1 MNSQN
6 STECPQTSAEP
17 TAVDLTAVEDRYRAG
32 QGVDFTEVKE
42 AMVDGLLRLTEQH
55 CTGEGSD
62 GEIIYGARP
71 SSRLVSAFLLPR
83 YDRSGN
89 EDETSDIHIAT
100 MGVDLQVATGTA
112 GGITI
117 EPAFSVYVRE
127 LPSWSEIADP
137 RNDMMPQVQL
147 SREARQA
154 VEQRARQY
162 IDEGIAALPPVED
175 EPQEDESERAGNALA
190 RAERAHELVDVLD
203 DSSETPA
210 TADELGTAQGNARA
224 AENSE
229 RAAIQH
235 QDRSRRRATLRNERN
250 ATVAMIRCEAFDRA
264 FQELGIYVVDANGQA
279 QRPLSAGDI
288 EEAPHSE
295 LIESGIEDAQ
305 DGAAATQPE
314 ATAAG
319 DEEEGPP
326 PASGAV
332 SALREGT
339 GRIADEF
346 AAPQPIPQ
354 KWRRWR
360 LDLGTFSF
368 DAGDEVARE
377 HAIASF
383 TDTLRARLSEALAE
397 WLATNDGQRDAYRPG
412 ERALPSHFAD
422 EVSWNGYLA
431 ALRARRP
438 AAIDD
443 VRPDISGVKLIADL
457 DPDFS
462 DATRLNLRVAIQNDS
477 SMPGGRDPS
486 AFEHAIFQVDVQVV
500 LPRALHKPL
509 RLDRV
514 KPSYRFRDWLEYP
527 AMGLNCGV
535 RQLASDADQ
544 MVVRTTWAPRY
555 CQPRIEPRSIEGV
568 PTSYVELSS
577 ETSDP
582 ALLFALPD
590 EYDIWIESQSGLD
603 AGANLDADLAEQER
617 RSHAEDIE
625 AYRRESRYIREG
637 ISLLRQARA
646 AYGEL
651 QALASTSPQ
660 RAVLSRSAAPWIA
673 WLRTNEAFAA
683 HGGTRF
689 SNWRLFQLAFILAHI
704 PTLASRLP
712 EYEGQFDAFRDELS
726 ASLLYFPTGGGKSEA
741 FFGLLIFN
749 MFFDRLRGK
758 ERGIT
763 ALVRYPLRLLTLQ
776 QARRLTRILVPAE
789 LVRIQHNIRGWP
801 FEIGFWVGSGNT
813 PNRTAQGFGGVP
825 AVTVAAHQD
834 DSALLNPSDAAT
846 EQAKK
851 ERRRS
856 ARYKEAL
863 ESYDKL
869 RKCPCC
875 GASTGMRRFP
885 LQHGR
890 IGIVC
895 FNDTDCAWNAAN
907 PPKPHRVPLPF
918 ILTDDTIYQRAP
930 SVVLGT
936 IDKLALIGQ
945 HDRTINAIAGMFGAA
960 RYMDP
965 QSRHLFT
972 PRGTRALAKAED
984 DGWIRLKPAFAGGT
998 TVFMDPFPS
1007 LIIQDE
1013 GHLLDESLGTFS
1025 GLFETT
1031 LESILT
1037 RLGNGLLRESVAR
1050 WPASVSAAGR
1060 PRLAK
1065 VIAATATISDPD
1077 RQLRVLYQRDALRFP
1092 YPGPNLYESFY
1103 AAPREPLAPA
1113 RLAYEQTLPAFRRPE
1128 MSAPRMRIYV
1138 SMMTNGRSH
1147 TMTTSVVV
1155 SAYQLAFTRLWQ
1167 LVEAGRCGDAA
1178 AWIIEALT
1186 PDDTLTPLRA
1196 DALRD
1201 LLTQP
1206 EGDAIFATLLDLL
1219 RISLTYVTNK
1229 KGGDQI
1235 IETLAAQVD
1244 RDQRGDAITDL
1255 PFTTD
1260 LISGGVT
1267 ITEIQDIMA
1276 RAEDSAPPGTPFP
1289 SLGAVLRNIVA
1300 TSAISHGVDVDKFN
1314 AMFFAGLPGD
1324 IAEYIQASSRVG
1336 RTHAGFSIFVPTPHS
1351 RRDRYVV
1358 ETHDQFHR
1366 FLERMI
1372 PPPAVQRWADRA
1384 IQRVIPSVLQA
1395 FLCGVVEQELFA
1407 SATDADKQNAQTF
1420 TTAASIRAWATRH
1433 PGGETTAI
1441 GAVRDFAIDA
1451 IGIDG
1456 RGADAVGATMHSEHY
1471 QRLVEDRMREVV
1483 QKFTERSDASQLS
1496 NFWQMNESVGFR
1508 KPMTSLR
1515 DVDAGGVILGATR
1528 DPYRARGVHLETV
1541 RHVMRVI
1548 RGQRVAA
1555 RSDMDADPA
1564 PIDAEDR

>member
-1 MNSQN
+1 MNN
-6 STECPQTSAEP
+6 EDSTARLQTSAEP
-17 TAVDLTAVEDRYRAG
+17 TAVDLTAVEDRYRDE
-32 QGVDFTEVKE
+32 QGVDYTEVKE
-42 AMVDGLLRLTEQH
+42 AMVDALLRLTEQH
-55 CTGEGSD
+55 CTGEGSH

-83 YDRSGN
+83 YDRTGI

-100 MGVDLQVATGTA
+100 MGVDLQVAAGTS
-112 GGITI
+112 GTVTI
-117 EPAFSVYVRE
+117 EPALSVYIRE
-127 LPSWSEIADP
+127 LPSWSEIVDP
-137 RNDMMPQVQL
+137 RNDMMPQIRL
-147 SREARQA
+147 SRDARQT

-162 IDEGIAALPPVED
+162 IDERIAALPPMED
-175 EPQEDESERAGNALA
+175 EPQEDDSDRAGNALA
-190 RAERAHELVDVLD
+190 QAERSYELAEVSD
-203 DSSETPA
+203 DSSVAPA
-210 TADELGTAQGNARA
+210 TGDERGTVRANAEV
-224 AENSE
+224 AERSE
-229 RAAIQH
+229 RAAAQY
-235 QDRSRRRATLRNERN
+235 QDRSRRRAALRSERN
-250 ATVAMIRCEAFDRA
+250 AAVSAIRREAFDRA
-264 FQELGIYVVDANGQA
+264 FQELGIYIVDADGQV
-279 QRPLSAGDI
+279 QRTLSASDM
-288 EEAPHSE
+288 EEAPRSE
-295 LIESGIEDAQ
+295 LIESGIEDAA
-305 DGAAATQPE
+305 DSAAAPVEDSTE
-314 ATAAG
+314 N
-319 DEEEGPP
+319 DEEGPP

-332 SALREGT
+332 NALREGM
-339 GRIADEF
+339 GRIADQF

-354 KWRRWR
+354 KWRCWR
-360 LDLGTFSF
+360 LNLGSFSF
-368 DAGDEVARE
+368 DVGDEAARE
-377 HAIASF
+377 QAIASF
-383 TDTLRARLSEALAE
+383 AATLRTCLSETLAA
-397 WLATNDGQRDAYRPG
+397 WLSTDEGQRDAYRPG
-412 ERALPSHFAD
+412 ERVLPGHFAD
-422 EVSWNGYLA
+422 EASWNSYLA

-438 AAIDD
+438 AVIDD
-443 VRPDISGVKLIADL
+443 VRPDISGVELIADL

-462 DATRLNLRVAIQNDS
+462 DATRLNLRIALQNDS
-477 SMPGGRDPS
+477 AMPGGRDPS
-486 AFEHAIFQVDVQVV
+486 AFEHAIFQVAVQVT

-535 RQLASDADQ
+535 RQLASDSAL
-544 MVVRTTWAPRY
+544 VVMRTTWAPRY

-568 PTSYVELSS
+568 PTSYAELYS

-582 ALLFALPD
+582 TLLFALSD
-590 EYDIWIESQSGLD
+590 EYDTWIENQRGLD
-603 AGANLDADLAEQER
+603 AGANLDAGLAEQER

-625 AYRRESRYIREG
+625 AYQREARFIREG
-637 ISLLRQARA
+637 ISLLEQARS

-651 QALASTSPQ
+651 RALPSGSQ
-660 RAVLSRSAAPWIA
+660 ERAVLSRRAAPWLA

-683 HGGTRF
+683 YGGTRF
-689 SNWRLFQLAFILAHI
+689 TNWRLFQLAFILAHI
-704 PTLASRLP
+704 PTLASRMP
-712 EYEGQFDAFRDELS
+712 EYQGQFDAVRDELS

-749 MFFDRLRGK
+749 LFFDRLRGK
-758 ERGIT
+758 ERGVT

-776 QARRLTRILVPAE
+776 QARRLTRILVQAE
-789 LVRIQHNIRGWP
+789 LVRLQHKIPGWP

-834 DSALLNPSDAAT
+834 DSVLLNPSDAAT

-875 GASTGMRRFP
+875 GAATGMRRFP

-895 FNDTDCAWNAAN
+895 FNDADCAWNAAN
-907 PPKPHRVPLPF
+907 PPEPHRVPLPF

-945 HDRTINAIAGMFGAA
+945 HDRTINAIAGMLGAA

-984 DGWIRLKPAFAGGT
+984 DGWIRLKPAFADGT
-998 TVFMDPFPS
+998 TVFSDPFPS

-1031 LESILT
+1031 LENILT
-1037 RLGNGLLRESVAR
+1037 RLGNGLLREGVAR
-1050 WPASVSAAGR
+1050 WPASTSAAGQ

-1077 RQLRVLYQRDALRFP
+1077 RQLRVLYQRDPLRFP

-1103 AAPREPLAPA
+1103 AAPREPLDRT
-1113 RLAYEQTLPAFRRPE
+1113 RLAYAQTLPTFRHPE
-1128 MSAPRMRIYV
+1128 MSAPRMRVYV

-1155 SAYQLAFTRLWQ
+1155 SAYHLAFTRLWQ
-1167 LVEAGRCGDAA
+1167 LIEAGRCDDAA
-1178 AWIIEALT
+1178 AQMIAVLT
-1186 PDDTLTPLRA
+1186 PDDALTRLRA
-1196 DALRD
+1196 DALRT
-1201 LLTQP
+1201 LLAQP
-1206 EGDAIFATLLDLL
+1206 EGDAVFATLLDLL

-1244 RDQRGDAITDL
+1244 RDQRGDGITDL

-1267 ITEIQDIMA
+1267 IAEIQDIMA
-1276 RAEDSAPPGTPFP
+1276 CAEDSAPPGTPFP
-1289 SLGAVLRNIVA
+1289 TLGTVLRNIVA

-1314 AMFFAGLPGD
+1314 AMFFAGLPAD

-1336 RTHAGFSIFVPTPHS
+1336 RTHTGFSIFVPTPHS

-1372 PPPAVQRWADRA
+1372 SPPAVQRWADRA
-1384 IQRVIPSVLQA
+1384 IRRVIPSVLQA
-1395 FLCGVVEQELFA
+1395 YLCAVVEQELFA
-1407 SATDADKQNAQTF
+1407 RAPDADKQTAQTF

-1433 PGGETTAI
+1433 PGGESVAI

-1456 RGADAVGATMHSEHY
+1456 RGADAVGATTHSEHY

-1496 NFWQMNESVGFR
+1496 NFWQMNESAGFR

-1515 DVDAGGVILGATR
+1515 DVDAGGMILGATR
-1528 DPYRARGVHLETV
+1528 DPYRGRGVHLETV